1 MDVDVRPAAE
11 EAGDTGAPT
20 VEELAAT
27 PTGDASPTAEPA
39 AAESV
44 ADQLPATPF
53 TRPGEPEATHLRT
66 GHPVTVVVLGA
77 HAAESAAL
85 AEEPTH
91 DDAETAMKRLVL
103 RLPAAHRAAL
113 DQLRERLWNE
123 SWQLF
128 SRADLMRFFVACGL
142 SAIDLEHPVALQLSV
157 PDLKRAR
164 AWSPRPRRRRPKRG
178 GPSMRARILQRMAD
192 RPEEV
197 FTPAKLAPL
206 VGATTRDSVRN
217 TLLVLHA
224 KGHIAKV
231 GPGQYQSLRHVLA
244 AETVT
249 TVLDGED
256 LVRVDA
262 LAQERGMPREEMI
275 DTLVASGVAAC
286 EGDGAPV
293 TRRRERTDHED
304 APLS

>member
-1 MDVDVRPAAE
+1 VAPAVDEQPAA
-11 EAGDTGAPT
+11 
-20 VEELAAT
+20 
-27 PTGDASPTAEPA
+27 PTGDASPGAAPA

-44 ADQLPATPF
+44 AEQPPAAPL
-53 TRPGEPEATHLRT
+53 TRLGEPEATHLRT
-66 GHPVTVVVLGA
+66 GHPVALILFGA
-77 HAAESAAL
+77 HSTEPAAL
-85 AEEPTH
+85 AEEPGH
-91 DDAETAMKRLVL
+91 DAADGALKRLVL

-113 DQLRERLWNE
+113 DRLRQRLWNE
-123 SWQLF
+123 GRLGL

-142 SAIDLEHPVALQLSV
+142 AAIDPERPVALQLSV

-164 AWSPRPRRRRPKRG
+164 ASSPRLRQRRPKRG
-178 GPSMRARILQRMAD
+178 GPSMRQRMLHQMAA

-224 KGHIAKV
+224 KGRIAKV
-231 GPGQYQSLRHVLA
+231 GPGQYRALNPMLA

-249 TVLDGED
+249 TVLDGEN
-256 LVRVDA
+256 LARVDA
-262 LAQERGMPREEMI
+262 LAMERGVPREEML

-286 EGDGAPV
+286 EGDDAPA
-293 TRRRERTDHED
+293 TQRRLKTNPEA